1 MSARRNVGASW
12 RNSGAP
18 ELQKQRKEHVRF
30 GVNKGSA
37 SRNKLVIDEHIQEAT
52 PECLRIEIDKI
63 FNEFL
68 ADPDKTEYI
77 FPSEYNNLQ
86 RKYVHYKAQI
96 MNLVSRSH
104 GKEPNRQLHLLKKP
118 KQLASQSVQV
128 QICNEVYEELQE
140 FDKKFSKIQTEPQTY
155 RAIKRFEKVYGK
167 IQDGEPVVP
176 QRANNVHQGIET
188 VRHSLPIFEKRNL
201 VMDCINLNQVTI
213 ISSETGSGKTTQI
226 PQYILEDAVSN
237 NQPCKI
243 ICTQPR
249 RISTIAAADRVAYER
264 GETVGGSVGYHIRL
278 ESKCGY
284 NTNLL
289 FCTIG
294 VFLRNLMCGNKCLK
308 NLTHVI
314 VDEIHERDKL
324 SDFLLICLKQNLN
337 QFPHLKVILMSA
349 TVNTVKF
356 QEYFNS
362 SAVLSIAG
370 RLHDIQTYFL
380 EDILSMTKYFT
391 PQMRSAM
398 VKLANKKSNSHSFT
412 QQKNV
417 RFSEQDQ
424 TNFNLTLDAYRNFS
438 DDYNYTVHY
447 DEATADLLQ
456 LFISEDVP
464 VDQQHSLK
472 GWTALMIACQLGDVE
487 FVSKLCTLGA
497 STDIADAMGR
507 TAFDYAKDLNKNGV
521 LQLLTT
527 RQADKKTNECNTDD
541 LQFLRQLYD
550 MTTPDDFIDYELIVA
565 LIKYIHANSDTGS
578 ILVFLPGYDEIMQC
592 NDCVM
597 DSELAG
603 IYRIFF
609 LHSSMNMKDQC
620 DIFKSL
626 PNQRKLILSTNIAE
640 TSITVEDVVF
650 VIDVGKAK
658 EKVYDSYN
666 KLSTLQTQ
674 WISRACAKQRQGR
687 AGRVR
692 TGFCFRLYS
701 NQRFSHMPEERVPE
715 ILRVSLEELC
725 LNAKIIAPKS
735 MNIYN
740 FLCLAPDPP
749 SVNSVGVAVEH
760 LQSLGALDK
769 EEDLTRLGEY
779 LAQLTLE
786 PRLGKMLIFG
796 CIFKCLEPML
806 TLCAVM
812 AHKDPFQLP
821 PQANL
826 KTVAAAK
833 RRELIDGVPSDHSVY
848 LLVFHKWQSEV
859 SRGRSK
865 QFCSEYFISE
875 STMYSV
881 LETRRQLL
889 GQLRAVG
896 FVNDTHSIDN
906 FNVNS
911 NSWGLVKAI
920 MSAAFFP
927 NVAYPIQKGCS
938 LATRNEKKVFI
949 HNTSVCA
956 SKTYCDWFFFN
967 EMVKNRINFMV
978 RGVTA
983 CTSFMV
989 AVMCGVSSI
998 YPSSHSVNI
1007 DDWLEFYFGD
1017 NIIIKFRQALHSF
1030 IEKSIL
1036 NPRHSYE
1043 KDNLISGTLRRIMD
1057 MDEVNAQFVQPKNV
1071 GQRPRFLYKVVHEA
1085 SGPNRNV
1092 TFNRSDM
1099 RQRSAPD
1106 NFQRQDL
1113 NAKSIEDHKKGRTP
1127 KRYIPPHKKDVAV
1140 PKSAAQHLN
1149 FDSFGSSTSVSNIIP
1164 SMQILSLKSGT
1175 SNSAASLLNGL
1186 GPVAAIDRE
1195 NSPSASNYQNGNG
1208 FSKYNY
1214 GGYQRRNHQSG
1225 YANLDSFNGSF
1236 NPDRNGYNQ
1245 YSSGYGE
1252 QQTNSRDFELNG
1264 FNDAHCFT
1272 PRPDLAGRKI
1282 VKQQK
1287 LGDFECRDAFSLPSA
1302 ETALEPDLLPFPSP
1316 NEQQLQPMNW
1326 NSNGY
1331 LELQLP
1337 PMNDAFQS
1345 TNSHFNATPG
1355 HNRLSANAMPFAMLP
1370 KKSIDYPDNP
1380 IFILI
1385 KANEKRNVDIAQSCK
1400 KWVLAPQ
1407 TEKQVVKFA
1416 SKEKIVYF
1424 VFFVKELQVIMGI
1437 AEFTNLYIGTS
1448 KPTAI
1453 LAWKYMSP
1461 LPRHKIK
1468 HLVNPY
1474 NFDKPICDGLDG
1486 MVIRQ
1491 DVGEE
1496 LMRIYAEFEKL
1507 MFKNR

>member
-1 MSARRNVGASW
+1 
-12 RNSGAP
+12 
-18 ELQKQRKEHVRF
+18 
-30 GVNKGSA
+30 
-37 SRNKLVIDEHIQEAT
+37 
-52 PECLRIEIDKI
+52 
-63 FNEFL
+63 
-68 ADPDKTEYI
+68 
-77 FPSEYNNLQ
+77 
-86 RKYVHYKAQI
+86 
-96 MNLVSRSH
+96 
-104 GKEPNRQLHLLKKP
+104 
-118 KQLASQSVQV
+118 
-128 QICNEVYEELQE
+128 
-140 FDKKFSKIQTEPQTY
+140 
-155 RAIKRFEKVYGK
+155 
-167 IQDGEPVVP
+167 DGEPVVP

-201 VMDCINLNQVTI
+201 VMDCINLNQVCQFHNKEIGVLIDMVLFKVTI

-278 ESKCGY
+278 ESKCGEKPNKLIVYECLIIVLSGY

-380 EDILSMTKYFT
+380 EDILK
-391 PQMRSAM
+391 
-398 VKLANKKSNSHSFT
+398 
-412 QQKNV
+412 
-417 RFSEQDQ
+417 QDQ

-658 EKVYDSYN
+658 EKVYDSVNMIISQLAKYN

-769 EEDLTRLGEY
+769 EEDLTSRMDFFTITYFRCLRLGEY

-848 LLVFHKWQSEV
+848 LLVFHKWQ
-859 SRGRSK
+859 
-865 QFCSEYFISE
+865 
-875 STMYSV
+875 
-881 LETRRQLL
+881 
-889 GQLRAVG
+889 
-896 FVNDTHSIDN
+896 
-906 FNVNS
+906 
-911 NSWGLVKAI
+911 
-920 MSAAFFP
+920 
-927 NVAYPIQKGCS
+927 
-938 LATRNEKKVFI
+938 
-949 HNTSVCA
+949 
-956 SKTYCDWFFFN
+956 
-967 EMVKNRINFMV
+967 
-978 RGVTA
+978 
-983 CTSFMV
+983 
-989 AVMCGVSSI
+989 
-998 YPSSHSVNI
+998 
-1007 DDWLEFYFGD
+1007 
-1017 NIIIKFRQALHSF
+1017 
-1030 IEKSIL
+1030 
-1036 NPRHSYE
+1036 
-1043 KDNLISGTLRRIMD
+1043 
-1057 MDEVNAQFVQPKNV
+1057 
-1071 GQRPRFLYKVVHEA
+1071 
-1085 SGPNRNV
+1085 
-1092 TFNRSDM
+1092 
-1099 RQRSAPD
+1099 
-1106 NFQRQDL
+1106 
-1113 NAKSIEDHKKGRTP
+1113 
-1127 KRYIPPHKKDVAV
+1127 
-1140 PKSAAQHLN
+1140 
-1149 FDSFGSSTSVSNIIP
+1149 
-1164 SMQILSLKSGT
+1164 
-1175 SNSAASLLNGL
+1175 
-1186 GPVAAIDRE
+1186 
-1195 NSPSASNYQNGNG
+1195 
-1208 FSKYNY
+1208 
-1214 GGYQRRNHQSG
+1214 
-1225 YANLDSFNGSF
+1225 
-1236 NPDRNGYNQ
+1236 
-1245 YSSGYGE
+1245 
-1252 QQTNSRDFELNG
+1252 
-1264 FNDAHCFT
+1264 
-1272 PRPDLAGRKI
+1272 
-1282 VKQQK
+1282 
-1287 LGDFECRDAFSLPSA
+1287 
-1302 ETALEPDLLPFPSP
+1302 
-1316 NEQQLQPMNW
+1316 
-1326 NSNGY
+1326 
-1331 LELQLP
+1331 
-1337 PMNDAFQS
+1337 
-1345 TNSHFNATPG
+1345 
-1355 HNRLSANAMPFAMLP
+1355 
-1370 KKSIDYPDNP
+1370 
-1380 IFILI
+1380 
-1385 KANEKRNVDIAQSCK
+1385 
-1400 KWVLAPQ
+1400 
-1407 TEKQVVKFA
+1407 
-1416 SKEKIVYF
+1416 
-1424 VFFVKELQVIMGI
+1424 
-1437 AEFTNLYIGTS
+1437 
-1448 KPTAI
+1448 
-1453 LAWKYMSP
+1453 
-1461 LPRHKIK
+1461 
-1468 HLVNPY
+1468 
-1474 NFDKPICDGLDG
+1474 
-1486 MVIRQ
+1486 
-1491 DVGEE
+1491 
-1496 LMRIYAEFEKL
+1496 
-1507 MFKNR
+1507 